1 MELSICW
8 TNHSSATGPG
18 SNEWLTLSQL
28 WRSGDRRYSEW
39 LSHYWWHQS
48 KVTAFAGE
56 GCTGWKHCHNLVKKI
71 NDIEVRSNYFFVPV
85 DLLFLLLDKRVKY
98 DWSVDVNVSMSAFS
112 VDNELWV
119 SVEVFEELMSV
130 SMLFTWLVTWV
141 MAFWT
146 PSLFS
151 KTQVLHF

>member
-1 MELSICW
+1 ME
-8 TNHSSATGPG
+8 A
-18 SNEWLTLSQL
+18 LSQSSL
-28 WRSGDRRYSEW
+28 
-39 LSHYWWHQS
+39 
-48 KVTAFAGE
+48 
-56 GCTGWKHCHNLVKKI
+56 KKL
-71 NDIEVRSNYFFVPV
+71 NDIDVLSNYFFVPV
-85 DLLFLLLDKRVKY
+85 DLLFLLLDKRFKY

>member
-1 MELSICW
+1 ME
-8 TNHSSATGPG
+8 A
-18 SNEWLTLSQL
+18 LSQ
-28 WRSGDRRYSEW
+28 SG
-39 LSHYWWHQS
+39 
-48 KVTAFAGE
+48 K
-56 GCTGWKHCHNLVKKI
+56 KKI
-71 NDIEVRSNYFFVPV
+71 KVLKYFKIYFFVPV
-85 DLLFLLLDKRVKY
+85 DLLFLLLDKRFKY